1 MQQIKYLLLLLFSCV
16 SVSMFSQIVDNGKTV
31 TIQNVTLKNGE
42 SFYNYDL
49 RSDVSIGSDVS
60 TSTSGAVVLE
70 KGSLLSIDMGSLVM
84 KPDVSVMPGAAFE
97 LHHTEVPVGNKQ
109 TRGSYD
115 SYWHKLYYAT
125 DQREGVVFNTNIA
138 IGNNK
143 KHVIDGFSYGN
154 FSIGADNGADNVF
167 MIKANNGN
175 IGIGINYYYFNSD
188 NSSYQSKLNV
198 GGDFSA
204 SNFLTTSD
212 ARLKSS
218 IKPLEG
224 CSSKLLQLTGK
235 KYGKKTNGN
244 ISKEMG
250 LIAQDVEKLF
260 PEVVSDDGSG
270 FLSIDYMAIIP
281 LIIETVKEQQAV
293 IKKNQEKIDSLK

>member
-125 DQREGVVFNTNIA
+125 DQHEGVIFNAIIG
-138 IGNNK
+138 IGNNE
-143 KHVIDGFSYGN
+143 KHTINGFSYGN
-154 FSIGADNGADNVF
+154 FSIGTRNTF
-167 MIKANNGN
+167 MIKADNGN
-175 IGIGINYYYFNSD
+175 VGIGVDYYDLDSN

-224 CSSKLLQLTGK
+224 CSSKLLQLSGK
-235 KYGKKTNGN
+235 KYEKKTNGN

-250 LIAQDVEKLF
+250 LIAQDVETLF

-270 FLSIDYMAIIP
+270 FLSVDYMAIIP
-281 LIIETVKEQQAV
+281 LIIETIKEQQVV